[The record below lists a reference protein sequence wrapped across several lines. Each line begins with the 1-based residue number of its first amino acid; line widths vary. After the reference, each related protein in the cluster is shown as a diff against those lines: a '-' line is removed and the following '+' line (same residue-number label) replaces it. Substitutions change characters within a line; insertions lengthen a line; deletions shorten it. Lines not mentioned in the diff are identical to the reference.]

1 MIRRLFCYSLIAGT
15 LGAPCARAQDAAAA
29 IKTAEYALGMIRGPQ
44 RIDAVS
50 TLEYWGT
57 GSTYAFGQSYRPD
70 LAWPAFKV
78 TYHASLSYAVPA
90 MRVDVMRSNP
100 EGLVQGGGGLPLAA
114 PQRQIQVVS
123 GKFAWN
129 ESVPGAGF
137 IPGSTATPTPAALN
151 DRLLQLWSTPFGVL
165 KMAVQAGS
173 RAKLTTQG
181 GATVITFPL
190 SGTLE
195 AITVKATLNAKK
207 QVERVET
214 HTDNPVLGDV
224 VTETTYSDY
233 KDLGEIPSDVLF
245 PSHIVQK
252 QGGFP
257 VLDLTITKTDPN
269 NPYVVFPVPDSV
281 EKAPQGPAPVNVET
295 QKVSDG
301 VWYLTGGTHHSV
313 AVEFKNYVA
322 LVECPLNDDRA
333 VAVIEAVKKTVPNK
347 PIRYAVN
354 SHHHFDHA
362 GGLRACV
369 AEGATILTAAENKPY
384 YEKVWAMPHTLIPD
398 RLAKAPKKPVIEA
411 VADKRVLTDGTRTL
425 ELYHVQGSNHA
436 NTMLIGYLPKEK
448 VLIEADVYN
457 PAPPNAAPGPVINES
472 VNLYDNIKRLKLD
485 VQQVAPLH
493 GRLVTISDL
502 QKAIGQN

>member
-1 MIRRLFCYSLIAGT
+1 MNRLFRYGAIAA
-15 LGAPCARAQDAAAA
+15 LSVASVSAQDAAAT
-29 IKTAEYALGMIRGPQ
+29 IKKAEYALGMIRGPA
-44 RIDAVS
+44 RIDAIN
-50 TLEYWGT
+50 TMEFWGT
-57 GSTYAFGQSYRPD
+57 GSTYAFGQAYKPD
-70 LAWPAFKV
+70 MPWPPFK
-78 TYHASLSYAVPA
+78 TEYHGSLSYAVPA
-90 MRVDVMRSNP
+90 MRVDMLRSNP
-100 EGLVQGGGGLPLAA
+100 DGLVQGGGGLPLAT

-137 IPGSTATPTPAALN
+137 TAGSTATPAPAALN

-190 SGTLE
+190 SGTFE
-195 AITVKATLNAKK
+195 GITVKATLNSKN

-269 NPYVVFPVPDSV
+269 NPYVVFPVPGSV
-281 EKAPQGPAPVNVET
+281 EKAPQGPPPVKVDA
-295 QKVSDG
+295 QKVADG

-313 AVEFKNYVA
+313 AVEFRPYIV
-322 LVECPLNDDRA
+322 LIECPQNEERA
-333 VAVIEAVKKTVPNK
+333 LAVIDAAKKAIPNK
-347 PIRYAVN
+347 PIRYVVN
-354 SHHHFDHA
+354 THHHFDHS
-362 GGLRACV
+362 GGLR
-369 AEGATILTAAENKPY
+369 
-384 YEKVWAMPHTLIPD
+384 
-398 RLAKAPKKPVIEA
+398 
-411 VADKRVLTDGTRTL
+411 
-425 ELYHVQGSNHA
+425 
-436 NTMLIGYLPKEK
+436 
-448 VLIEADVYN
+448 
-457 PAPPNAAPGPVINES
+457 
-472 VNLYDNIKRLKLD
+472 
-485 VQQVAPLH
+485 
-493 GRLVTISDL
+493 
-502 QKAIGQN
+502 